1 MKGVN
6 GVRFEEERKR
16 ERIETGVLVTW
27 RWGAKKR
34 NLHFGIVIDELLLR
48 EPDIGELFDAPVYDV
63 LWASGSVEQ
72 FSATELCL
80 IHVVH
85 KG

>member
-1 MKGVN
+1 
-6 GVRFEEERKR
+6 VRFEEKKKR
-16 ERIETGVLVTW
+16 ESIEAGDLVTW
-27 RWGAKKR
+27 RWGASRR
-34 NLHFGIVIDELLLR
+34 NLHFGIVVDELILR
-48 EPDIGELFDAPVYDV
+48 EPALGEQFDAPVYDV
-63 LWASGSVEQ
+63 LWSSGLVEQ